1 LKGWAFA
8 IWGIIYLLLTIFVV
22 YQALPASVATGRND
36 DLIFN
41 KIGWLLPVNFL
52 LNAVWLFVFMTNCK
66 AGFVVGNF
74 VIVGLLVTCD
84 MVLYQQSYVSLTVIE
99 FISLRCGVSLYAG
112 WVTAATILGI

>member
-22 YQALPASVATGRND
+22 YQALPASVAIGRSDN
-36 DLIFN
+36 LIFN
-41 KIGWLLPVNFL
+41 KIGWLLPANFL

-66 AGFVVGNF
+66 AGFVVANLIIG
-74 VIVGLLVTCD
+74 GLLTTCI
-84 MVLYQQSYVSLTVIE
+84 MVMYQQSFVTLTVIE

-112 WVTAATILGI
+112 WV